1 MNAITPDPSQPL
13 ALYFRVNA
21 SGVPITFTFLDT
33 AGDPF
38 SFIYDDFQLRIKK
51 YVGDKKNAILM
62 GFGTGLS
69 LTANVLTVTF
79 TELNSKVEPGEYYWE
94 LYKNDYGR
102 PWITGPAYAVEGVI
116 PILEQVEDITI
127 NEGGYTVTMTIN
139 ESGGSSVW
147 GSITGTLS
155 DQIDLAAALAAKQAT
170 LVSGTN
176 IKTINSTSLLGSGNI
191 VISGGGAVDSVQGK
205 TGVVVLDTS
214 DIGAIVNGAAA
225 ATPNDTDL
233 VTTVESSVVKKITWT
248 NVKAFL
254 KTYFDTLYQGLDA
267 TLTALAGLATGAN
280 KIPYSTGTD
289 TFGQLDFKD
298 EDDMVSNS
306 ATALPSQQS
315 VKAYVDAQV
324 NTTVIVLVTGTIT
337 LDSTSFGKM
346 HSCSG
351 TAADYTITLPSASGN
366 TGQSI
371 GFKGESGLTRF
382 ITISSELIWLGEI
395 LVITSDGSNW
405 VVTHRYKRGLTCEI
419 FKIANQ
425 GGVVTTTPTKSTFAD
440 SRNDNSG
447 RMADVANSRIYIR
460 RAGLYR
466 ITPNLMMGA
475 ISANA
480 TRVIA
485 FIYKNNALID
495 GRSPEQSVLS
505 GGYGTVT
512 GSMLELLA
520 AGDYIELYGYHNATG
535 NQTFYGAATGSTTSL
550 TIQEVSQ

>member
-315 VKAYVDAQV
+315 VKAYVDA
-324 NTTVIVLVTGTIT
+324 
-337 LDSTSFGKM
+337 
-346 HSCSG
+346 
-351 TAADYTITLPSASGN
+351 
-366 TGQSI
+366 
-371 GFKGESGLTRF
+371 
-382 ITISSELIWLGEI
+382 
-395 LVITSDGSNW
+395 
-405 VVTHRYKRGLTCEI
+405 
-419 FKIANQ
+419 
-425 GGVVTTTPTKSTFAD
+425 
-440 SRNDNSG
+440 
-447 RMADVANSRIYIR
+447 
-460 RAGLYR
+460 
-466 ITPNLMMGA
+466 
-475 ISANA
+475 
-480 TRVIA
+480 
-485 FIYKNNALID
+485 
-495 GRSPEQSVLS
+495 
-505 GGYGTVT
+505 
-512 GSMLELLA
+512 
-520 AGDYIELYGYHNATG
+520 
-535 NQTFYGAATGSTTSL
+535 
-550 TIQEVSQ
+550 

>member
-1 MNAITPDPSQPL
+1 
-13 ALYFRVNA
+13 
-21 SGVPITFTFLDT
+21 
-33 AGDPF
+33 
-38 SFIYDDFQLRIKK
+38 
-51 YVGDKKNAILM
+51 
-62 GFGTGLS
+62 
-69 LTANVLTVTF
+69 
-79 TELNSKVEPGEYYWE
+79 
-94 LYKNDYGR
+94 
-102 PWITGPAYAVEGVI
+102 
-116 PILEQVEDITI
+116 
-127 NEGGYTVTMTIN
+127 
-139 ESGGSSVW
+139 
-147 GSITGTLS
+147 
-155 DQIDLAAALAAKQAT
+155 
-170 LVSGTN
+170 
-176 IKTINSTSLLGSGNI
+176 
-191 VISGGGAVDSVQGK
+191 
-205 TGVVVLDTS
+205 
-214 DIGAIVNGAAA
+214 
-225 ATPNDTDL
+225 
-233 VTTVESSVVKKITWT
+233 
-248 NVKAFL
+248 
-254 KTYFDTLYQGLDA
+254 
-267 TLTALAGLATGAN
+267 
-280 KIPYSTGTD
+280 
-289 TFGQLDFKD
+289 
-298 EDDMVSNS
+298 
-306 ATALPSQQS
+306 
-315 VKAYVDAQV
+315 
-324 NTTVIVLVTGTIT
+324 
-337 LDSTSFGKM
+337 M